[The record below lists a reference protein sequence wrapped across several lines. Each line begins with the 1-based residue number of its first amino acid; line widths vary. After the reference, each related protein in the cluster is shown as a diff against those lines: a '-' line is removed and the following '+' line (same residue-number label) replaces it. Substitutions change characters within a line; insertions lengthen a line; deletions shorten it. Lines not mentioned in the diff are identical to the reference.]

1 MNPTPDPDG
10 KMTWAKGYYDSMYG
24 RIESQWRLENGKTV
38 YTIKVPA
45 NTSATLTLPVSLDQV
60 TEGGLPLAKVAGI
73 KVLAEGKDQLTVQLV
88 SGVYRFEV
96 R

>member
-1 MNPTPDPDG
+1 
-10 KMTWAKGYYDSMYG
+10 MTWAKGYYDSMYG
-24 RIESQWRLENGKTV
+24 RIESQWRLENGKTF

-45 NTSATLTLPVSLDQV
+45 NTSATLTLPVSLDRL
-60 TEGGLPLAKVAGI
+60 TEGGLPLAKAAGI
-73 KVLAEGKDQLTVQLV
+73 KVLAEGKDQLMMQLV

>member
-1 MNPTPDPDG
+1 LNPTPDPDG

-24 RIESQWRLENGKTV
+24 RIESQWRLENGKTF

-45 NTSATLTLPVSLDQV
+45 NTSATLTLPVSLDRV
-60 TEGGLPLAKVAGI
+60 TEGGLPLAKATGV
-73 KVLAEGKDQLTVQLV
+73 KVLAEGKDQLMVQLV
-88 SGVYRFEV
+88 SGVYVFEV

>member
-10 KMTWAKGYYDSMYG
+10 KMTWAKGYYDSIYG

-45 NTSATLTLPVSLDQV
+45 NTSATLTLPVSLDRV
-60 TEGGLPLAKVAGI
+60 T
-73 KVLAEGKDQLTVQLV
+73 
-88 SGVYRFEV
+88 
-96 R
+96 